1 MSSAI
6 SDPPAVSDA
15 VFIRRAH
22 QLVGDLMRPK
32 PAVYWADFLAST
44 AIGYAAAWAY
54 LLAPNWSLLQ
64 AAGLV
69 VAVLALYRVS
79 TFTHELAHLP
89 QTRMRAFRVA
99 WDVIFGVPFLMP
111 SFMYANHREH
121 HTNQTYGTTDDAEYY
136 PYGRNPPGL
145 LLSNILLT
153 PLFPVVMIVRFG
165 LLGPLSLLDPNI
177 RRWVWERLSSINFF
191 NPDYR
196 RPPLDAHER
205 RAAAVAELG
214 CFLVVVAACA
224 LPAAGVISWSAVG
237 KMYVGWV
244 LALLLSVV
252 KFYSGHRWLGDR
264 APMTVLEQL
273 RDTTTIPGGPWTAL
287 WAPLGLR
294 YHALHHLFP
303 AMPYHSLGV
312 AHRRLIR
319 ELPPDSPYHA
329 TIRPSLYAALR
340 ELVQSG
346 RRSRAPGR
354 HSQHSSSPFRG
365 RGESH
370 GIHRPT

>member
-22 QLVGDLMRPK
+22 QLVGDLMRPN
-32 PAVYWADFLAST
+32 PAVYWVDFLGST
-44 AIGYAAAWAY
+44 VIGYAAAGAY
-54 LLAPNWSLLQ
+54 LLAPMGSFLQ
-64 AAGLV
+64 AAGLI

-99 WDVIFGVPFLMP
+99 WDVVFGVPFLMP
-111 SFMYANHREH
+111 SFTYANHRHH

-136 PYGRNPPGL
+136 PFGHNPPRL
-145 LLSNILLT
+145 LLLNIVLT
-153 PLFPVVMIVRFG
+153 PLFPFLMFVRFG
-165 LLGPLSLLDPNI
+165 LLAPLSVLHPTF
-177 RRWVWERLSSINFF
+177 RRWVWERMSSINYF

-196 RPPLDAHER
+196 RAAAAPDER
-205 RAAAVAELG
+205 RSMAAAELG
-214 CFLVVVAACA
+214 CFLVVVVGCTLVAG
-224 LPAAGVISWSAVG
+224 GVISWPAVV
-237 KMYVGWV
+237 KVYVGWV
-244 LALLLSVV
+244 LALLLSVL

-264 APMTVLEQL
+264 SPMTVLEQL

-303 AMPYHSLGV
+303 AMPYHSLGE
-312 AHRRLIR
+312 AHRRLMR

-329 TIRPSLYAALR
+329 TIRSSLFAALR
-340 ELVQSG
+340 ELVKSARDSWAIG
-346 RRSRAPGR
+346 
-354 HSQHSSSPFRG
+354 H
-365 RGESH
+365 
-370 GIHRPT
+370 

>member
-6 SDPPAVSDA
+6 SDLPAVSDA

-22 QLVGDLMRPK
+22 QLVLDLMRPN
-32 PAVYWADFLAST
+32 PAVYWADFLGST
-44 AIGYAAAWAY
+44 AVGYAAASAY
-54 LLAPNWSLLQ
+54 LLAPNWSFLQ
-64 AAGLV
+64 ATGFV

-79 TFTHELAHLP
+79 TFTHELVHLP
-89 QTRMRAFRVA
+89 QARMRAFRVT
-99 WDVIFGVPFLMP
+99 WDVLFGVPFLMP

-136 PYGRNPPGL
+136 PYGHNPPAL
-145 LLSNILLT
+145 LLWNLLLT
-153 PLFPVVMIVRFG
+153 PLFPVLMIVRFS
-165 LLGPLSLLDPNI
+165 LLGPMGLLHPTI
-177 RRWVWERLSSINFF
+177 RRWVWQRLSSINFF

-196 RPPLDAHER
+196 RPPLEPHER
-205 RAAAVAELG
+205 RGMAVAEIG
-214 CFLVVVAACA
+214 CFVVVFAGCTLVAG
-224 LPAAGVISWSAVG
+224 GVITWSAVG

-244 LALLLSVV
+244 LALILSVV

-273 RDTTTIPGGPWTAL
+273 RDTTTIPGGPWTEL

-303 AMPYHSLGV
+303 AMPYHSLGA
-312 AHRRLIR
+312 AHRRLMR

-329 TIRPSLYAALR
+329 TIRSSLFAVLR
-340 ELVQSG
+340 ELVPS
-346 RRSRAPGR
+346 AR
-354 HSQHSSSPFRG
+354 HSR
-365 RGESH
+365 E
-370 GIHRPT
+370 ITY